1 MKSLRKLLYI
11 IPLTG
16 MMVTSC
22 MDVEN
27 IEIDHIGGYATMN
40 NEESEAYYAN
50 LRAYKATAWNYNRPV
65 AFGWYSNWAT
75 AGAYRRGYLSAMP
88 DSMDFVSMW
97 SGAPGRYEITPEQK
111 ADKEFVQK
119 VKGTKLLQVSLY
131 TSKWKNKRRKKA
143 GRRLNWKQRRNKPV
157 GNIGDLKVSLKVKT
171 IMHVWRS
178 LPKLCAILC
187 MQTNGTV
194 MM

>member
-40 NEESEAYYAN
+40 NAESEAYYAN

-65 AFGWYSNWAT
+65 AFGWYSNWAP
-75 AGAYRRGYLSAMP
+75 AGAYRRGYPSSP
-88 DSMDFVSMW
+88 Q
-97 SGAPGRYEITPEQK
+97 GRSHQVLWRY
-111 ADKEFVQK
+111 
-119 VKGTKLLQVSLY
+119 GTY
-131 TSKWKNKRRKKA
+131 RFYFRRA
-143 GRRLNWKQRRNKPV
+143 LR
-157 GNIGDLKVSLKVKT
+157 
-171 IMHVWRS
+171 
-178 LPKLCAILC
+178 C
-187 MQTNGTV
+187 
-194 MM
+194 